1 MCCLAHGYRAVLL
14 SIPGSEALVLALA
27 LRSAARR
34 RRESIFDLLTC
45 RAQIVSAPRENGFSA
60 AQAATPLPLPLA
72 CSRMNSIKLAAARV

>member
-1 MCCLAHGYRAVLL
+1 MCCQAHGYLAVLL
-14 SIPGSEALVLALA
+14 SIPGSEAWVLA